1 MERLRSFLT
10 NEYHANLV
18 LRFAFSNDSAMVVGQ
33 ARESFNSQHAQPATR
48 ADGRI
53 WLSLS
58 VNSFRPPPDF
68 ATSE

>member
-10 NEYHANLV
+10 NEFHANLV
-18 LRFAFSNDSAMVVGQ
+18 LRFSFSNDSAMVVGQ
-33 ARESFNSQHAQPATR
+33 AGNLLTPSTLSRQRVPT
-48 ADGRI
+48 GRI

-58 VNSFRPPPDF
+58 VNSFRPPPGF